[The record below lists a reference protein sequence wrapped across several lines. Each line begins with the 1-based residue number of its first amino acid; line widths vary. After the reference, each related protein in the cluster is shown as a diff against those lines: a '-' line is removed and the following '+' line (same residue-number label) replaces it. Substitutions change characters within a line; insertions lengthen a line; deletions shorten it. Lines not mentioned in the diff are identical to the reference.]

1 MMNSASVLSATPT
14 CVSSS
19 RQILDTSDRAVL
31 ADRPASCAA
40 PDPLLFFRPSRCGL
54 PSPEMLDRGHLRG
67 IAGGVRCFSSDE
79 LPAHTMLEMPKL
91 SPTEDVTGANLLEWK
106 KKEGE
111 AVAAGDVLFLVETDK
126 ATVEEVSQE
135 DGFLAKILV
144 PGGSN
149 DVKFQSPVGILVE
162 EEGDMAA
169 FGNFDSG
176 SSGAAESTSSS
187 TKEDSASESSS
198 SPEKEDSASAPSSA
212 PPTKKEEYKMPEKL
226 WPSARRLLVES
237 GIDPATVTATGPHG
251 VYTKWDV
258 QSAIDGGRSQKT
270 SDRGP
275 EEAQESQ
282 KEASP
287 TPSPSPS
294 KSEKPAKSEKQAQKQ
309 APSQT
314 GMASPGQGEFT
325 DIPMSQMRKTWQPDM
340 LSTFMTEAILDG
352 TLKLR
357 KELKEKHS
365 VSISVND
372 FVIKAVAVALKQ
384 VPEAN
389 VHWDNKLEEVV
400 ANKSIDI
407 CVAVATDKGLLT
419 PIVKDADKKSLS
431 MISAEV
437 KSLAEK
443 ARTGK
448 LKPEE
453 FTGGSFTISNLGM
466 YPVDRFT
473 AIINPPQAGILA
485 VGRGDKVA
493 KWQEDPDGTGGKPV
507 TVTKMEVALSADH
520 RALEG
525 EAAGN
530 FLAAVTANLEEPA
543 RLLL

>member
-1 MMNSASVLSATPT
+1 MQ
-14 CVSSS
+14 
-19 RQILDTSDRAVL
+19 RQTRGSFSGLRDAVF
-31 ADRPASCAA
+31 
-40 PDPLLFFRPSRCGL
+40 PLLRCSTEATYAALLVECGASL
-54 PSPEMLDRGHLRG
+54 PM
-67 IAGGVRCFSSDE
+67 
-79 LPAHTMLEMPKL
+79 
-91 SPTEDVTGANLLEWK
+91 TGANLLEWK
-106 KKEGE
+106 KREGE

-176 SSGAAESTSSS
+176 SSGAAESTS
-187 TKEDSASESSS
+187 TPKKEDSAAASSS

-212 PPTKKEEYKMPEKL
+212 PPPKKQEYKMPEKL

-251 VYTKWDV
+251 LYTKWDV
-258 QSAIDGGRSQKT
+258 QAAIDGGGSQKT
-270 SDRGP
+270 PDRGP
-275 EEAQESQ
+275 EEGQEPQ

-294 KSEKPAKSEKQAQKQ
+294 KSEKPAKSEKSAQKQ

-325 DIPMSQMRKTWQPDM
+325 DIPMSQMRKSWQPDM
-340 LSTFMTEAILDG
+340 LSTIMTATTLLLMDKPFTPSVLLAEAILDG

-365 VSISVND
+365 FSISVND
-372 FVIKAVAVALKQ
+372 FVIKAVAMALKQ

-389 VHWDNKLEEVV
+389 VHWDTKLEEVV

-466 YPVDRFT
+466 YSVDRFT

-485 VGRGDKVA
+485 IGRGDKVA
-493 KWQEDPDGTGGKPV
+493 KWQEDPDGIGGKPI